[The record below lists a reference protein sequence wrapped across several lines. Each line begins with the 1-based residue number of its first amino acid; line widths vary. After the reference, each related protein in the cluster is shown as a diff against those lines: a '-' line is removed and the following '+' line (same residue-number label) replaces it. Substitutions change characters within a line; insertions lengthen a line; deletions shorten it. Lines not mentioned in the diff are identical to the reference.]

1 MMMNT
6 HHNHHHHPP
15 SGGASDAAAAL
26 KGANLA
32 FNKTKPKPIPPP
44 KPTPNVGNI
53 IRRRDASLIAASAAS
68 NYDRS
73 TSTSPI
79 QRQHTGASLATTP
92 GDGRFGRDGTSDMR
106 DRLSNFLASSP
117 AASSTA
123 SHLTPHTTRLDPKSP
138 SYIAATL
145 AASRSASPSPQP
157 HASPAASALTP
168 AQMNQL
174 QQMQLERKNR
184 RGSGGETDSVA
195 SSLDLPDTTS
205 IPATNHLISM
215 FERGA
220 GEDVDPVKRS
230 GGDVAARPKVR
241 PLTPERELSPARAKA
256 ARMGIVEQEEGGEGE
271 RRPVVPETKPK
282 VKPRPVTPNMVGRK
296 EESTVD
302 TTQQARK
309 PTLKSLPAKPV
320 LSPAKVVHRQTAM
333 EHSPRARGRASSISM
348 PSKASEAPEVR
359 SRSQLTRVPITQTPM
374 PEPKVAQLPTTP
386 EPRRSRAKAKPV
398 EPVSPPLVE
407 RPGDEIA
414 PRELKRPAS
423 KGRLQPPTPPQP
435 RGTKSKEREPS
446 PLTKPRSM
454 ASVYGHAHFQ
464 EPFRRSDSGPR
475 PSTADT
481 SSSNDTFVSAE
492 SNQTAVPEYAPTRPT
507 PRQTNSTHSTP
518 GRSSTN
524 SSPSRTTP
532 RRTPASSTTSLPL
545 NSLSN
550 AIMAGSLAAA
560 RLTPSNTGNSTLSP
574 PQLPKRTKSPRM
586 RQTLRQPPSK
596 SDDEDEIRKKKHQRA
611 SNKHSH
617 KEGARRRWRDEITV
631 RERRRYEAV
640 WASNRGVLLI
650 DSASTTGLTC
660 QSLGGAPLPHD
671 AADCVVDVVAR
682 EVWRRSRLPQEELA
696 EVWDAVD
703 RSHRGMLGK
712 AEFVVGLWL
721 IDQRL
726 RGRKIPARVSAS
738 VWDSAQGVKVL
749 SPKVKK

>member
-1 MMMNT
+1 ML
-6 HHNHHHHPP
+6 P
-15 SGGASDAAAAL
+15 SSTTKPSRGPAAL

-32 FNKTKPKPIPPP
+32 FSKTKPKPIPPP
-44 KPTPNVGNI
+44 KPTTNAGNI
-53 IRRRDASLIAASAAS
+53 TRRRGASLIAASTAA

-92 GDGRFGRDGTSDMR
+92 GDSRFGRDGTSDMR

-117 AASSTA
+117 AASSTT

-174 QQMQLERKNR
+174 QQMQLARRDR
-184 RGSGGETDSVA
+184 RGSGSGGGETESVV

-205 IPATNHLISM
+205 IPATGHLISM
-215 FERGA
+215 FERGG
-220 GEDVDPVKRS
+220 GEDVDFVKRS

-256 ARMGIVEQEEGGEGE
+256 ARMGIVEEEVGEGE
-271 RRPVVPETKPK
+271 RRPAVPKTKPR
-282 VKPRPVTPNMVGRK
+282 VKPRPVTPNMVAEK
-296 EESTVD
+296 EEHRGNVTP
-302 TTQQARK
+302 QARK
-309 PTLKSLPAKPV
+309 PTLKSSPAKPV
-320 LSPAKVVHRQTAM
+320 LSPARAVHRQTVL
-333 EHSPRARGRASSISM
+333 EQLPHTRGRENIVNTS
-348 PSKASEAPEVR
+348 SKASEVPRVR
-359 SRSQLTRVPITQTPM
+359 SRSEITRVPITQTLM
-374 PEPKVAQLPTTP
+374 PEPKIAQPPTTP
-386 EPRRSRAKAKPV
+386 EPRRSRTKAKPV
-398 EPVSPPLVE
+398 ESNSPPLDE
-407 RPGDEIA
+407 KTGDETA
-414 PRELKRPAS
+414 SPELKRPVS

-435 RGTKSKEREPS
+435 RGTKSKEREPP

-454 ASVYGHAHFQ
+454 ASVYGHGHLQ
-464 EPFRRSDSGPR
+464 EPFRRPESGPR

-492 SNQTAVPEYAPTRPT
+492 SNQTAIPEYVPSRPT
-507 PRQTNSTHSTP
+507 AHQTHSTHSTP
-518 GRSSTN
+518 GRSSAN

-574 PQLPKRTKSPRM
+574 PQLPNRTKSPRL

-640 WASNRGVLLI
+640 WASNRGVLLV
-650 DSASTTGLTC
+650 DSASTTGLTI